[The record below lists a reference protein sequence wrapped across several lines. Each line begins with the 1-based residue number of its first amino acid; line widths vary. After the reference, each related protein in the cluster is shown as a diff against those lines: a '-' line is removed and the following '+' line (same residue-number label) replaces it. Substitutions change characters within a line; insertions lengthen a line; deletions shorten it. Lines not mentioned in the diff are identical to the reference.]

1 RHTMKKVFSILIFL
15 AALNALSAQSSL
27 PVTEDTVIGQFETAA
42 GRAILRRMV
51 SGLQNPWSF
60 DFLPTGEILITER
73 GGTLVLID
81 DKQTHAITGL
91 PPISAGGQGGLL
103 DILVDPDFEKS
114 RTVYFTYATAG
125 SGGRGT
131 TAARAQL
138 DGYRLSDVRV
148 LWEMKRKTGTG
159 HHFGSRIRMLTDSTL
174 LISTGDRGDMKR
186 AQDMADAAGKTHR
199 INADGTI
206 PLDNPFR
213 TVRGALP
220 SLYTTGH
227 RNIQGLAV
235 HPATGEIWAS
245 EHGPQGGDEINIIES
260 GKNYGWPIVTY
271 GRNYGTGTR
280 IGEGETKE
288 GMQNPVIQWTP
299 SIAPSGLTFYTGDAF
314 PLWKGSLFSGNLAGQ
329 RVVRLIMENSRVT
342 GQEIVLQGTVG
353 RIRDVREGPDGF
365 LYLITD
371 SANGALYRIE
381 PAP

>member
-1 RHTMKKVFSILIFL
+1 MKKVFSILIFL
-15 AALNALSAQSSL
+15 AALNALSAQSSM
-27 PVTEDTVIGQFETAA
+27 PKTEDTTIGQFETAA

-81 DKQTHAITGL
+81 DKQTHTITGL

-114 RTVYFTYATAG
+114 RTIFFTYAASG
-125 SGGRGT
+125 PGGRGT
-131 TAARAQL
+131 AAARAEL
-138 DGYRLSDVRV
+138 DGYNLRNVHV
-148 LWEMKRKTGTG
+148 LWEMNPKTVTG
-159 HHFGSRIRMLTDSTL
+159 HHFGSRIRMLPDGTL

-199 INADGTI
+199 INTDGTI

-260 GKNYGWPIVTY
+260 GKNYGWPVVTY

-288 GMQNPVIQWTP
+288 GLENPVIQWTP
-299 SIAPSGLTFYTGDAF
+299 SIAPSGLTFYSGEAF
-314 PLWKGSLFSGNLAGQ
+314 PAWKGSLFSGNLAGQ
-329 RVVRLIMENSRVT
+329 RLVRMTIENSRIT
-342 GQEIVLQGTVG
+342 GQEILLQGTVG
-353 RIRDVREGPDGF
+353 RIRDVKEGPDGF

>member
-1 RHTMKKVFSILIFL
+1 MKKVFSILIFL
-15 AALNALSAQSSL
+15 ATLNALSAQPSR
-27 PVTEDTVIGQFETAA
+27 PTTEDTVIGQFETSA
-42 GRAILRRMV
+42 GPAILRRLV
-51 SGLQNPWSF
+51 SGLQNPWAL

-73 GGTLVLID
+73 SGNLVLID
-81 DKQTHAITGL
+81 GKQTHTITGL
-91 PPISAGGQGGLL
+91 PPLSAGGQGGLL
-103 DILVDPDFEKS
+103 DILVDPDFEKN
-114 RTVYFTYATAG
+114 RIIYLTYAVTG
-125 SGGRGT
+125 PGGRGT
-131 TAARAQL
+131 AAARAQL

-148 LWEMKRKTGTG
+148 LWEMNRKTGTG
-159 HHFGSRIRMLTDSTL
+159 HHFGSRIRMLPDRTL

-186 AQDMADAAGKTHR
+186 AQDMADSAGKTHR
-199 INADGTI
+199 INTDGTI

-213 TVRGALP
+213 TVRGALS
-220 SLYTTGH
+220 SLYSLGH

-271 GRNYGTGTR
+271 GSNYGSGTR
-280 IGEGETKE
+280 IGEGETKA
-288 GMQNPVIQWTP
+288 GMENPVIQWTP
-299 SIAPSGLTFYTGDAF
+299 SIAPSGLMFYTGDAF

-329 RVVRLIMENSRVT
+329 RLVRLTIENSRVA
-342 GQEIVLQGTVG
+342 GQEILLQGTVG

>member
-1 RHTMKKVFSILIFL
+1 MKKVFSILIFL

-114 RTVYFTYATAG
+114 RTIFFTYAASG
-125 SGGRGT
+125 PGGRGT
-131 TAARAQL
+131 AAARAEL
-138 DGYRLSDVRV
+138 DGYNLRNVHV

-159 HHFGSRIRMLTDSTL
+159 HHFGSRIRMLPDGTL

-199 INADGTI
+199 INTDGTI

-260 GKNYGWPIVTY
+260 GKNYGWPVVTY

-288 GMQNPVIQWTP
+288 GLENPVIQWTP

>member
-1 RHTMKKVFSILIFL
+1 MKKVFSILIFL
-15 AALNALSAQSSL
+15 AALNALSAQSSM
-27 PVTEDTVIGQFETAA
+27 PTNEDTIIGHVETSA
-42 GRAILRRMV
+42 GSIILRRIV
-51 SGLQNPWSF
+51 SGLQNPWAF
-60 DFLPTGEILITER
+60 EFLPSGEILITQRE
-73 GGTLVLID
+73 GTLVLID
-81 DKQTHAITGL
+81 GEQISTVTGL

-103 DILVDPDFEKS
+103 DILVDPDFEKN

-125 SGGRGT
+125 SGGRRT

-138 DGYRLSDVRV
+138 NGYRLSDVRV
-148 LWEMKRKTGTG
+148 LWEMNRKTGTG
-159 HHFGSRIRMLTDSTL
+159 HHFGSRIRMLPDGTL
-174 LISTGDRGDMKR
+174 LISTGDRGDMQR
-186 AQDMADAAGKTHR
+186 SQDMADAAGKTHR
-199 INADGTI
+199 INTDGTI

-213 TVRGALP
+213 TVRGALS
-220 SLYTTGH
+220 SLYSLGH

-235 HPATGEIWAS
+235 HPVTGEIWAS

-260 GKNYGWPIVTY
+260 GTNYGWPIVTY

-288 GMQNPVIQWTP
+288 GMENPVIQWTP

-314 PLWKGSLFSGNLAGQ
+314 PLWKGSLFSGNLVGQ
-329 RVVRLIMENSRVT
+329 RLVRLTIENRRIT
-342 GQEIVLQGTVG
+342 GLEVLLQGTVG

>member
-1 RHTMKKVFSILIFL
+1 MKKVFSILIFL
-15 AALNALSAQSSL
+15 AALNALSAQSSM
-27 PVTEDTVIGQFETAA
+27 PVNEDTVIGQFETAA

-51 SGLQNPWSF
+51 SGLQNPWAF
-60 DFLPTGEILITER
+60 EFLPTGEILITER
-73 GGTLVLID
+73 GGTLLLID
-81 DKQTHAITGL
+81 GNQTHAITGL

-103 DILVDPDFEKS
+103 DILVDPDFAKN

-125 SGGRGT
+125 PGGRGT
-131 TAARAQL
+131 AAARAEL
-138 DGYRLSDVRV
+138 DGYNLRNVHV
-148 LWEMKRKTGTG
+148 LWEMNPKTVTG
-159 HHFGSRIRMLTDSTL
+159 HHFGSRIRMLPDGTL

-186 AQDMADAAGKTHR
+186 AQDTADAAGKTHR

-260 GKNYGWPIVTY
+260 GKNYGWPVVTY

-288 GMQNPVIQWTP
+288 GLENPVIQWTP

-314 PLWKGSLFSGNLAGQ
+314 PVWKGSLFSGNLAGQ
-329 RVVRLIMENSRVT
+329 RLVRMTIENSRIT
-342 GQEIVLQGTVG
+342 GQEILLQGTVG
-353 RIRDVREGPDGF
+353 RIRDVKEGPDGF

>member
-1 RHTMKKVFSILIFL
+1 MKKVFSILIFL

-27 PVTEDTVIGQFETAA
+27 PVTEDTTIGQFETSA
-42 GRAILRRMV
+42 GSVILRRLV

-114 RTVYFTYATAG
+114 RTIFFTYAASG
-125 SGGRGT
+125 PGGRGT
-131 TAARAQL
+131 AAARAEL
-138 DGYRLSDVRV
+138 DGYNLRNVHV
-148 LWEMKRKTGTG
+148 LWEMNPKTVTG
-159 HHFGSRIRMLTDSTL
+159 HHFGSRIRMLPDGTL

-199 INADGTI
+199 INTDGTI

-260 GKNYGWPIVTY
+260 GKNYGWPVVTY

-280 IGEGETKE
+280 IGEGVTKE
-288 GMQNPVIQWTP
+288 GLENPVIQWTP

-314 PLWKGSLFSGNLAGQ
+314 PVWKGSLFSGNLAGQ
-329 RVVRLIMENSRVT
+329 RLVRMTIENSRIT
-342 GQEIVLQGTVG
+342 GQEILLQGTVG
-353 RIRDVREGPDGF
+353 RIRDVKEGPDGF

>member
-1 RHTMKKVFSILIFL
+1 MKKVFSILIFL

-27 PVTEDTVIGQFETAA
+27 PITEDTVIGQFETAA

-81 DKQTHAITGL
+81 GSQTHAITGL

-125 SGGRGT
+125 PGGRGT
-131 TAARAQL
+131 ASARAEL
-138 DGYRLSDVRV
+138 DGYNLRNVHV
-148 LWEMKRKTGTG
+148 LWEMNPKTVTG
-159 HHFGSRIRMLTDSTL
+159 HHFGSRIRMLPDGTL

-199 INADGTI
+199 INTDGTI

>member
-1 RHTMKKVFSILIFL
+1 MKKVFSILIFL

-81 DKQTHAITGL
+81 DKQTHTITGL

-114 RTVYFTYATAG
+114 RTIFFTYAASG
-125 SGGRGT
+125 PGGRGT
-131 TAARAQL
+131 AAARAEL
-138 DGYRLSDVRV
+138 DGYNLRNVHV
-148 LWEMKRKTGTG
+148 LWEMNPKTVTG
-159 HHFGSRIRMLTDSTL
+159 HHFGSRIRMLPDGTL

-199 INADGTI
+199 INTDGTI

-235 HPATGEIWAS
+235 HPTTGEIWAS

-260 GKNYGWPIVTY
+260 GKNYGWPVVTY

-288 GMQNPVIQWTP
+288 GLENPVIQWTP
-299 SIAPSGLTFYTGDAF
+299 SIAPSGLTFYSGEAF
-314 PLWKGSLFSGNLAGQ
+314 PAWKGSLFSGNLAGQ
-329 RVVRLIMENSRVT
+329 RLVRMTIENSRIT
-342 GQEIVLQGTVG
+342 GQEILLQGTVG
-353 RIRDVREGPDGF
+353 RIRDVKEGPDGF

>member
-1 RHTMKKVFSILIFL
+1 
-15 AALNALSAQSSL
+15 
-27 PVTEDTVIGQFETAA
+27 
-42 GRAILRRMV
+42 
-51 SGLQNPWSF
+51 
-60 DFLPTGEILITER
+60 
-73 GGTLVLID
+73 
-81 DKQTHAITGL
+81 
-91 PPISAGGQGGLL
+91 
-103 DILVDPDFEKS
+103 
-114 RTVYFTYATAG
+114 
-125 SGGRGT
+125 
-131 TAARAQL
+131 
-138 DGYRLSDVRV
+138 DG
-148 LWEMKRKTGTG
+148 
-159 HHFGSRIRMLTDSTL
+159 TL

-199 INADGTI
+199 INTDGTI

-260 GKNYGWPIVTY
+260 GKNYGWPVVTY

-288 GMQNPVIQWTP
+288 GLENPVIQWTP